1 MWQLKLKFCS
11 GIPTF
16 DFVHLQAFCSGPVMD
31 TTNAVMNFR
40 WYVCANYTCVDLIF
54 AKNSLQFMQY
64 VLKMLDCE
72 IWAYAIY
79 LIHQALLTCIPW
91 SSFMSCFS
99 WDQIIITY
107 FYTHEKS
114 TLTVW
119 KKNKYC
125 KFHKKCIFQI
135 TQFMRPTW
143 GSPGSCRPQ
152 MGPMLAPR
160 TLLSGCFMYSKYV
173 AHTMVTPASG
183 GNPCDQHLVIA

>member
-16 DFVHLQAFCSGPVMD
+16 CPPASILQR
-31 TTNAVMNFR
+31 TTNVVMNFC
-40 WYVCANYTCVDLIF
+40 WYVCGNYICVDRIF
-54 AKNSLQFMQY
+54 AKYSLQFMQY

-107 FYTHEKS
+107 FYTHEKR
-114 TLTVW
+114 
-119 KKNKYC
+119 
-125 KFHKKCIFQI
+125 FHKKYIFQI
-135 TQFMRPTW
+135 AKFMRPTW
-143 GSPGSCRPQ
+143 GPPGSCRPQ
-152 MGPMLAPR
+152 MGPVLAPR
-160 TLLSGCFMYSKYV
+160 TLLSGCFMHSKYV
-173 AHTMVTPASG
+173 AHTMVTPASR
-183 GNPCDQHLVIA
+183 GNPGDQHLVIA